1 MDLRKWKITG
11 FVFDTQPNR
20 YPARK
25 KDDELLEKSMNL
37 ASLLDTWGDTNVLAL
52 AGALVGFIFGFAAQR
67 SRFCTRAAVIDFCEG
82 QTRERLSVW
91 WLAFGACLVG
101 VQALVFWGWLKPADA
116 RYIAMPG
123 SISGAVLGGLLF
135 GAGMILTRGCASR
148 LLILS
153 ASGNL
158 RAVLTGLVFA
168 VTVQASISGWL
179 APVRRAVVGW
189 WPVDGGPSRDLL
201 HITGLGATGGLVL
214 ALLALGT
221 GFYFFFKA
229 HPQRWGLSTL
239 ALVTGLSIA
248 LGWGLTQAI
257 ASTSFEAIQ
266 IQSLS
271 FSSASAEM
279 LMRVLSSATSP
290 SLGFDAGLLPATFI
304 GSLLGAL
311 VGGEFKFEGFK
322 TENKLGHYL
331 TGAVLMGFGAVLAG
345 GCTVGAGLTGGSIF
359 SVTAWLTL
367 IAIWLGAGIS
377 WRIHRSMGWAM

>member
-1 MDLRKWKITG
+1 VYKRQ
-11 FVFDTQPNR
+11 VF
-20 YPARK
+20 
-25 KDDELLEKSMNL
+25 
-37 ASLLDTWGDTNVLAL
+37 
-52 AGALVGFIFGFAAQR
+52 
-67 SRFCTRAAVIDFCEG
+67 
-82 QTRERLSVW
+82 
-91 WLAFGACLVG
+91 
-101 VQALVFWGWLKPADA
+101 
-116 RYIAMPG
+116 
-123 SISGAVLGGLLF
+123 
-135 GAGMILTRGCASR
+135 
-148 LLILS
+148 
-153 ASGNL
+153 
-158 RAVLTGLVFA
+158 
-168 VTVQASISGWL
+168 
-179 APVRRAVVGW
+179 
-189 WPVDGGPSRDLL
+189 
-201 HITGLGATGGLVL
+201 
-214 ALLALGT
+214 
-221 GFYFFFKA
+221 
-229 HPQRWGLSTL
+229 

-257 ASTSFEAIQ
+257 ASQSFEAIQ